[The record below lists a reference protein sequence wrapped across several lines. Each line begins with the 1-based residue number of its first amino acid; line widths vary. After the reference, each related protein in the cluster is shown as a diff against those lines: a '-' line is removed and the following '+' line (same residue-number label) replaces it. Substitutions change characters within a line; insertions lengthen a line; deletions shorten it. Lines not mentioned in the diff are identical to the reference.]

1 MNILFL
7 TLSSIEDIKE
17 KGIYTDIIR
26 ELDKNNLKVYVVTPR
41 ERRTGLPTELSVTGN
56 INILKVA
63 TNNITETNSF
73 IKKGLA
79 TINLEKE
86 YLRVIKKYFSNVNFN
101 MVMYSTPPINFVSII
116 KYFKKKHKSKTY
128 LILKDIFPQ
137 NAVDLGI
144 MKNGGFIWR
153 YFKKKEKL
161 LYRISDKIG
170 CMSMGNK
177 QYILKYNKEINREKV
192 EIFPN
197 SIEMNN
203 KPFKNV
209 NKKKLLSKYNIR
221 KDSVIF
227 IYGGNLGKPQGI
239 DFLLDVID
247 SFGMLQKT
255 HLLIIG
261 SGTEYEK
268 IKQHINKNKPD
279 NVNLYQR
286 IPKNKFDD
294 ILSVS
299 NVGLIFLDRRFTIP
313 NFPSRLVS
321 YMEFSLPILAATDS
335 KTDLKNVLKESGS
348 GFWVESGDIKSF
360 FKYAKILSKNA
371 ELRKEMGLKGRK
383 YLKDNYDIEKNI
395 KCIIEF
401 LREKKIDYV
410 QR

>member
-1 MNILFL
+1 
-7 TLSSIEDIKE
+7 
-17 KGIYTDIIR
+17 
-26 ELDKNNLKVYVVTPR
+26 
-41 ERRTGLPTELSVTGN
+41 
-56 INILKVA
+56 
-63 TNNITETNSF
+63 
-73 IKKGLA
+73 
-79 TINLEKE
+79 
-86 YLRVIKKYFSNVNFN
+86 
-101 MVMYSTPPINFVSII
+101 
-116 KYFKKKHKSKTY
+116 
-128 LILKDIFPQ
+128 
-137 NAVDLGI
+137 
-144 MKNGGFIWR
+144 
-153 YFKKKEKL
+153 
-161 LYRISDKIG
+161 
-170 CMSMGNK
+170 
-177 QYILKYNKEINREKV
+177 
-192 EIFPN
+192 
-197 SIEMNN
+197 
-203 KPFKNV
+203 
-209 NKKKLLSKYNIR
+209 
-221 KDSVIF
+221 
-227 IYGGNLGKPQGI
+227 
-239 DFLLDVID
+239 
-247 SFGMLQKT
+247 MLQKT

-383 YLKDNYDIEKNI
+383 YLEGNYDIGKNI

-410 QR
+410 RK